1 MVRPPVTAAVVVRL
15 VFSLV
20 GVVRELRRSKWTRF
34 SAAADL
40 LPDVCRSSSLAV
52 VRS

>member
-34 SAAADL
+34 SAADL